1 MNTLEA
7 VIGLNG
13 HDVYLCSQTGISKSL
28 TFEIAP
34 FVFRFMHH
42 KDQLPK
48 LPSSVIV
55 ISQLI
60 SRRHLNLY
68 AKVPDSK
75 ICCKIYPHYCLNI
88 VYTDSHSNKLYMLK
102 SKNAKSQKHN
112 MLHPLNTSE

>member
-1 MNTLEA
+1 
-7 VIGLNG
+7 
-13 HDVYLCSQTGISKSL
+13 
-28 TFEIAP
+28 
-34 FVFRFMHH
+34 MHH

-48 LPSSVIV
+48 LTSSVIV
-55 ISQLI
+55 ISQ
-60 SRRHLNLY
+60 RHLNLY

-75 ICCKIYPHYCLNI
+75 ICKIYPRYRLNI

>member
-1 MNTLEA
+1 MF
-7 VIGLNG
+7 
-13 HDVYLCSQTGISKSL
+13 LCSQTSSGKSL

-34 FVFRFMHH
+34 FVFSFMHH
-42 KDQLPK
+42 KDQVPK
-48 LPSSVIV
+48 LTSSVIV

-60 SRRHLNLY
+60 SRRHLNVY

-75 ICCKIYPHYCLNI
+75 ICCKIYPHYRLNI

-112 MLHPLNTSE
+112 MFHPLNTSE

>member
-1 MNTLEA
+1 M
-7 VIGLNG
+7 
-13 HDVYLCSQTGISKSL
+13 CSCVVKRAGSGKWL

-34 FVFRFMHH
+34 FVFSFMHH

-48 LPSSVIV
+48 LTSLTVIV

-75 ICCKIYPHYCLNI
+75 NA
-88 VYTDSHSNKLYMLK
+88 
-102 SKNAKSQKHN
+102 AKSTHIIV
-112 MLHPLNTSE
+112 LTSFIQIRVQTNFIC

>member
-1 MNTLEA
+1 MF
-7 VIGLNG
+7 
-13 HDVYLCSQTGISKSL
+13 LCSQTGSGKSL

-48 LPSSVIV
+48 LTSSVIV

-68 AKVPDSK
+68 AKVQTVKYAEKSTHIIVLTSFIQIRIQTNY
-75 ICCKIYPHYCLNI
+75 IC
-88 VYTDSHSNKLYMLK
+88 
-102 SKNAKSQKHN
+102 
-112 MLHPLNTSE
+112 

>member
-1 MNTLEA
+1 MF
-7 VIGLNG
+7 
-13 HDVYLCSQTGISKSL
+13 LCSQTGSGKSL

-34 FVFRFMHH
+34 FVFSLMHH

-48 LPSSVIV
+48 LTSSVIV

-60 SRRHLNLY
+60 SRSHLNLY

-88 VYTDSHSNKLYMLK
+88 VYTDLHSNKLYMLK

-112 MLHPLNTSE
+112 MLHTLNTSE